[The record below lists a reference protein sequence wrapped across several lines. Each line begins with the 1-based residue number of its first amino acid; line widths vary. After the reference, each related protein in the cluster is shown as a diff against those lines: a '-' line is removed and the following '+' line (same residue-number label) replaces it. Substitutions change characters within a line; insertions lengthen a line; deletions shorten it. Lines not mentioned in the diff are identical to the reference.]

1 MDINPLFGPSKE
13 SIALETVPEMFNM
26 AHGIVDKLFQTKCGT
41 LQDSDILMIG
51 KDIQR

>member
-1 MDINPLFGPSKE
+1 MDTNPLLGCKD
-13 SIALETVPEMFNM
+13 SIALDTVPEMFNM
-26 AHGIVDKLFQTKCGT
+26 AQGIVDKLFQTKYGT